1 MWACNFRLE
10 NVKTLIIGGGKSHFK
25 SLLGLCECLHV
36 MFVMWGK
43 QNKTSLRHVNISF
56 MESEKPLN
64 TNDNSLLIS
73 LSADGEIS
81 LKMSILRRRSKS
93 VLILG
98 VGQTYRIYWKR
109 ELLVSHFI
117 LQLLKPG
124 CLIFYIVA
132 MTWWYDMQRTCNI
145 WPTFGLTRSVSNVRD
160 ILVPYSAASVK
171 DNIDLSLA
179 EMPFHPFSY
188 FCQICAQSKLFYNVK
203 SE

>member
-1 MWACNFRLE
+1 MSFILLRRVVSNPIKHPCSFFKHYMKCSLFSH
-10 NVKTLIIGGGKSHFK
+10 VIGGGKSHFK

-43 QNKTSLRHVNISF
+43 RNKTSLRHVNISF
-56 MESEKPLN
+56 IESEKLLN

-81 LKMSILRRRSKS
+81 LKMSILRRRLKS

-98 VGQTYRIYWKR
+98 VGQTDRIYWKR

-132 MTWWYDMQRTCNI
+132 MTLVVWYAKDLQYLTYLWTHSQCLQCQGYSRSLFRSKCKRQY
-145 WPTFGLTRSVSNVRD
+145 WP
-160 ILVPYSAASVK
+160 
-171 DNIDLSLA
+171 
-179 EMPFHPFSY
+179 
-188 FCQICAQSKLFYNVK
+188 
-203 SE
+203 